1 MNQIQVAEFLRE
13 SNAIEHVYDLES
25 LGQALVAWDYLT
37 KQKKLTHEVILTT
50 HRLLMKGKLDKE
62 NLGKYRKVAVRI
74 WDHEGLE
81 AGKINQAMSNWI
93 VNWEQTDPRT
103 AHIAYETIHPFIDG
117 NGRTGRM
124 FMNWMFIQRGESIVV
139 IKEAEKYE
147 YYKWFEK
154 SSVRK

>member
-13 SNAIEHVYDLES
+13 SNAIEQVYDFES
-25 LGQALVAWDYLT
+25 LGHALVAWDYLT

-50 HRLLMKGKLDKE
+50 HRLLMKGKLEKDK
-62 NLGKYRKVAVRI
+62 LGHYRKVAVYIGNR
-74 WDHEGLE
+74 EGLE

-117 NGRTGRM
+117 NGRTGRI

-147 YYKWFEK
+147 YYKWFENAH
-154 SSVRK
+154 